1 MRKSAAAAVVAL
13 ALVSTGCTSMKI
25 DDFQGTQP
33 ALTLEGY
40 FEGRTTAWGLF
51 EDRFG
56 DVRRQ
61 FVVDID
67 GDWNPQ
73 TGVLVLTEDFRYS
86 DGETDQRIW
95 TIRKTGPN
103 TYEGSAP
110 DVVGTAQGTLA
121 GNAFHWTYTM
131 NLKVGDGTWR
141 VGFDDWMF
149 LQPGGVLLNRASVT
163 KWGIEIGSVSI
174 AFRKDDAAEAAAVTA
189 PRSAAE

>member
-1 MRKSAAAAVVAL
+1 MRKRAAAMVAVM
-13 ALVSTGCTSMKI
+13 ALVTTGCSSMKI
-25 DDFQGTQP
+25 QDFTDTQP
-33 ALTLEGY
+33 ELVLEDY
-40 FEGRTTAWGLF
+40 FAGRTTAWGLF

-86 DGETDQRIW
+86 DGETDQRVW

-103 TYEGSAP
+103 TYEGTAP
-110 DVVGTAQGTLA
+110 DVIGTARGTTA
-121 GNAFHWTYTM
+121 GNAFHWTYAM
-131 NLKVGDGTWR
+131 DLKVGDGSWR
-141 VGFDDWMF
+141 VTFDDWMF
-149 LQPGGVLLNRASVT
+149 LQPGGVLLNRATVN
-163 KWGIEIGSVSI
+163 KWGLEIGSVSI
-174 AFRKDDAAEAAAVTA
+174 AFQKDGAAAAATE